1 MSVRI
6 LLADDEKGH
15 VDLIIRNLRRTG
27 ISNEIQHFDNGQ
39 AIIDHLK
46 IIEKEDQPL
55 DSYLVLLDI
64 RMPKVDGFDVL
75 KFIKSSPRLKSIP
88 VIMVTTTDDPT
99 EVQRCHELGCNN
111 YVTKPIEYKEFV
123 EAIKRLGLFI
133 QIVKVPEVESGKD

>member
-1 MSVRI
+1 MSLKI

-15 VDLIIRNLRRTG
+15 VDLIIRNLRRSG
-27 ISNEIQHFDNGQ
+27 ISNEIVHFDNGQ
-39 AIIDHLK
+39 SIIDHLK
-46 IIEKEDQPL
+46 DIEKENNPL
-55 DSYLVLLDI
+55 ESYLVLLDI

-75 KFIKSSPRLKSIP
+75 KFIKSSEKLKSIP

-133 QIVKVPEVESGKD
+133 QIVKVPEMEK

>member
-1 MSVRI
+1 MSVKI

-27 ISNEIQHFDNGQ
+27 ISNEISHFDNGQ

-46 IIEKEDQPL
+46 QIEKENNPL
-55 DSYLVLLDI
+55 EAYLVLLDI

-75 KFIKSSPRLKSIP
+75 KFIKSSEKLRPIP
-88 VIMVTTTDDPT
+88 VIMVTTTDDPS

-133 QIVKVPEVESGKD
+133 QIVKVPEVENH